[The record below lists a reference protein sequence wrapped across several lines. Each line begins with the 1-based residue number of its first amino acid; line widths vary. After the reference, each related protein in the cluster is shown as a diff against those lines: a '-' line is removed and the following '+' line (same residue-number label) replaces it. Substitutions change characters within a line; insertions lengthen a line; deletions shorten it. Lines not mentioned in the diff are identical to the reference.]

1 MIGPQ
6 ESGPIPLR
14 ALILDDSK
22 LMRDVLCAYLHDFGF
37 ETVQAEDGAEALQQ
51 LEGNGPFDLVTVDWN
66 MPRMS
71 GLEFIEA
78 VRCRSQLDTTKLLM
92 LTARSNMQD
101 VSLALRSGANQY
113 IMKPAT
119 YETIQDRL
127 ALMGLVADQS
137 DDLELI
143 EHWILLGE

>member
-1 MIGPQ
+1 MISPG
-6 ESGPIPLR
+6 ESNHATMR

-37 ETVQAEDGAEALQQ
+37 ETVQAEDGAEALLQ
-51 LEGNGPFDLVTVDWN
+51 LDGNGHFDLVTVDWN

-71 GLEFIEA
+71 GLEFVEA
-78 VRCRSQLDTTKLLM
+78 VRRRTQLDTTKLLM
-92 LTARSNMQD
+92 LTARSNMHD

-127 ALMGLVADQS
+127 ALMGLVPDQS

-143 EHWILLGE
+143 DHWIILGE